1 MANFCFDLNNIDILT
16 KKIFEPY
23 IGLPSIFF
31 INGPMGVGK
40 TTLVN
45 SILRHLSNV
54 TPSSSS
60 YGIVNTYS
68 LNPPILHCDFFRTG
82 WNEEI
87 FETDVLP
94 LLLGNFSLYME
105 WVDPF
110 ILSDISLSISVN
122 LSFTSDL
129 KREIEVFKLS

>member
-1 MANFCFDLNNIDILT
+1 MANYCFDLNNIDNLA

-23 IGLPSIFF
+23 IGQPSIFF

-45 SILRHLSNV
+45 SILRHLSNA
-54 TPSSSS
+54 TPNSSS

-68 LNPPILHCDFFRTG
+68 LNPSIIHCDFFRTG
-82 WNEEI
+82 WDEEI

-94 LLLGNFSLYME
+94 LLFGNFSLYME
-105 WVDPF
+105 WVQPF
-110 ILSDISLSISVN
+110 ILSDISSSISVN
-122 LSFTSDL
+122 LSFTTDSQ
-129 KREIEVFKLS
+129 REIEVFKLP